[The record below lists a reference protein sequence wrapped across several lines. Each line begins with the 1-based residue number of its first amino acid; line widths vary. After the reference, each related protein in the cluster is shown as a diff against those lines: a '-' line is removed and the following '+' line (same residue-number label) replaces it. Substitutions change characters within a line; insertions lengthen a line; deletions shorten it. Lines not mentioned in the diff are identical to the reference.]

1 MRWSNDRWVSTL
13 HRVAV
18 PPPGAAPSDRISL
31 VFFTNPNP
39 DAVIRCIDSCVKAGE
54 TAKYPP
60 VTTAEHYLGKL
71 MKAGHSQLDATA
83 EDAVT
88 LAPARAQSTH

>member
-1 MRWSNDRWVSTL
+1 MWWPHRYNYVPRSSPAARLTL
-13 HRVAV
+13 
-18 PPPGAAPSDRISL
+18 
-31 VFFTNPNP
+31 F
-39 DAVIRCIDSCVKAGE
+39 IRCIDSCVKASE

-88 LAPARAQSTH
+88 LAQPREAQPTH

>member
-1 MRWSNDRWVSTL
+1 MMRWFERPLGVDL
-13 HRVAV
+13 HRVAL

-71 MKAGHSQLDATA
+71 MRPATA
-83 EDAVT
+83 S
-88 LAPARAQSTH
+88 STPPRRMP